1 MDDQMMDKIGMG
13 LAIFLLFVLTVV
25 GLFDIVS
32 AFHGRQT
39 ATVSD
44 YIHSW
49 SLKFPLIPF
58 LAGLL
63 AGHLWFK

>member
-1 MDDQMMDKIGMG
+1 MFDKIGMG
-13 LAIFLLFVLTVV
+13 LAIFLLFVLTLV

-32 AFHGRQT
+32 AFHGRGT
-39 ATVSD
+39 NTVSD
-44 YIHSW
+44 YIQSW
-49 SLKFPLIPF
+49 SIKFPLIPF